1 MNIKLKPLT
10 VVVDHDQTNDRAAI
24 TIRNDQGM
32 VVIGPLVHYHLSERG
47 TTTPT
52 ETINNHLVQIK
63 RLFNVV
69 KLDSNMPGIE
79 LT

>member
-1 MNIKLKPLT
+1 MDIKLKPLT
-10 VVVDHDQTNDRAAI
+10 VVVDYDQANDRAAI
-24 TIRNDQGM
+24 TLRNDQGM
-32 VVIGPLVHYHLSERG
+32 VVEGPLVHYHLNDRG
-47 TTTPT
+47 ATTPE

-79 LT
+79 LK